1 MKRGKRLVSSLLDLS
16 DLSRRD
22 DRTEPGV
29 LTPGTD
35 KRRIRPEGAVGCIA
49 TRKMRKG
56 SGRDCL
62 PAFSAFVRP
71 IPRTMTDRQGG
82 LVMWIIPGLKP
93 RAESFYPFGI
103 SSLPT
108 VAVA

>member
-1 MKRGKRLVSSLLDLS
+1 MRRGKRLVSSLLDLS
-16 DLSRRD
+16 DLSQRD

-29 LTPGTD
+29 LTLGTD

-62 PAFSAFVRP
+62 PPF
-71 IPRTMTDRQGG
+71 QGG
-82 LVMWIIPGLKP
+82 FVMWIIPGLKP

>member
-1 MKRGKRLVSSLLDLS
+1 MRRGKRLVSSLLDLS

-35 KRRIRPEGAVGCIA
+35 KRRIRPG
-49 TRKMRKG
+49 
-56 SGRDCL
+56 
-62 PAFSAFVRP
+62 
-71 IPRTMTDRQGG
+71 TMADRQGG
-82 LVMWIIPGLKP
+82 FVMWIIPGLKP

-103 SSLPT
+103 SSLST
-108 VAVA
+108 GAVA

>member
-16 DLSRRD
+16 DLFRRD

-62 PAFSAFVRP
+62 PPFSAFVRP
-71 IPRTMTDRQGG
+71 IPGTMVDRQGG
-82 LVMWIIPGLKP
+82 FVMWIIPGLKP
-93 RAESFYPFGI
+93 GLSPLSPRD
-103 SSLPT
+103 
-108 VAVA
+108 

>member
-1 MKRGKRLVSSLLDLS
+1 MRKGKRLVSSLLDLS

-22 DRTEPGV
+22 DRTEPRV
-29 LTPGTD
+29 LTPGTER
-35 KRRIRPEGAVGCIA
+35 RRIRPEGAVGWIV
-49 TRKMRKG
+49 TRQMRKR
-56 SGRDCL
+56 SGTDCL
-62 PAFSAFVRP
+62 PPFQGAF
-71 IPRTMTDRQGG
+71 
-82 LVMWIIPGLKP
+82 VMWIIPGLRP